1 MFKIDQKLIS
11 SHLSFLIISIFWL
24 VALFNPVFMKYD
36 YGAGF
41 PLVIVFGVLLIFLAI
56 REFRE
61 KREKTILSGLFLF
74 LFVACVGAS
83 FMYSQTKN
91 LGFSELLAWGT
102 MVPLYYLYAYKRN
115 DWIDRFLKI
124 ILIGTVGAVVL
135 GYFLYFF
142 KAETRFIG
150 PFFNTLYH
158 AHVWP
163 NAFALFLIMAW
174 PISLLFFEK
183 KAKWATSILIGVILS
198 ALLLTYS
205 RGAWI
210 VLGGQLVLLFLYF
223 YKRINWKAALL
234 ILLTGVFAVGLFWQ
248 SNSLRAMS
256 HDVIDVQ
263 ERATFAN
270 SESLTSKQERVD
282 FWVGAIELT
291 AEKPMFGWGPY
302 SFRYAY
308 NPIQKT
314 FLGNADHPHNL
325 FLKISAEYGL
335 VALFAFLA
343 FLATILVTVIRRFP
357 TLSKVKKDKVYI
369 LCVAVAGA
377 FAHNLIDY
385 NLNFYVNLLL
395 LFLLLIFIR
404 SLVVGRSVKLKKEYL
419 ALILSILIG
428 ALALFE
434 GVLLVLS
441 NTIDESYLEYSFFPR
456 NYYLNEADESISE
469 RSFEESLEF
478 SKEQVALNPLDA
490 QGWYLQSAVY
500 CDFSQELFNLEK
512 CRTYS
517 QKPLELNPMND
528 FVYYRDYF
536 KTLSWHN
543 FPKYDV
549 NVFVSEAV
557 PLLLD
562 YFEYVDNNVHFT
574 AYTSNVEAAAELI
587 DAMLPYLPQEQAKF
601 FETEKFEMLDAA
613 ELLRANKT
621 F

>member
-1 MFKIDQKLIS
+1 MSKVNQKLIT
-11 SHLSFLIISIFWL
+11 SHLSFLVLSVFWL
-24 VALFNPVFMKYD
+24 VALFNPVFKKYD

-41 PLVIVFGVLLIFLAI
+41 PLVIVFGVLLIVLAV

-74 LFVACVGAS
+74 LFVACIAAS

-91 LGFSELLAWGT
+91 FGFSEVLAWGS
-102 MVPLYYLYAYKRN
+102 MVPLYYLYAYKKN
-115 DWIDRFLKI
+115 DWIRNFLKI
-124 ILIGTVGAVVL
+124 ILIGAVGAVVV

-150 PFFNTLYH
+150 TFFNTLYH

-174 PISLLFFEK
+174 PIFLLFFEK
-183 KAKWATSILIGVILS
+183 KGKWVTSILIGLILS
-198 ALLLTYS
+198 ALLLTFS

-210 VLGGQLVLLFLYF
+210 VLGGQLVLLFIYF
-223 YKRINWKAALL
+223 FRRIKFKTVLL
-234 ILLTGVFAVGLFWQ
+234 ILLAGVFAIGLFWQ
-248 SNSLRAMS
+248 ANTLRSLN

-263 ERATFAN
+263 ERVSFGN
-270 SESLTSKQERVD
+270 SEGLTSKQERVD
-282 FWVGAIELT
+282 FWLGAIELT
-291 AEKPMFGWGPY
+291 TEKPLFGWGPY

-343 FLATILVTVIRRFP
+343 FLVTILITVIKRFP
-357 TLSKVKKDKVYI
+357 DLSQKKKDSVYI

-385 NLNFYVNLLL
+385 NLNFFANLLL
-395 LFLLLIFIR
+395 LFLLIIFIR
-404 SLVVGRSVKLKKEYL
+404 SLVVGRSVKLKRAFL
-419 ALILSILIG
+419 ALIL
-428 ALALFE
+428 ALAVGLFSLYE
-434 GVLLVLS
+434 GSLLVLS
-441 NTIDESYLEYSFFPR
+441 HVVDESYLEYSFFPR
-456 NYYLNEADESISE
+456 NYYLNEADGNISE
-469 RSFEESLEF
+469 RDFEESLKYSE
-478 SKEQVALNPLDA
+478 KQIELNPLDA
-490 QGWYLQSAVY
+490 QAWYLRSEVY
-500 CDFSQELFNLEK
+500 CDFSQELFDLER
-512 CRTYS
+512 CRKYS
-517 QKPLELNPMND
+517 QKTLQLNPMND

-543 FPKYDV
+543 VPRYDIE
-549 NVFVSEAV
+549 VFIDDTV
-557 PLLLD
+557 PLLLN

-574 AYTSNVEAAAELI
+574 AYTKNVEAASELI
-587 DAMLPYLPQEQAKF
+587 DALIPYLPYEQAQL
-601 FETEKFEMLDAA
+601 FETENAEMLEVA
-613 ELLRANKT
+613 EELRSNKT